1 MKLRPYL
8 YTLLLFLLWSTAG
21 AQSDSSMRLN
31 ETEWEKVRENTD
43 YTETY
48 RTPEQKKETPKNNT
62 SSPSENSSDSLS
74 DFKYV
79 FYFLILALI
88 VYLVYRVLK
97 SVNANPDVELRTT
110 TLESIQ
116 EIEEKIHELDLEDLL
131 KQALS
136 QKNYRVALRLRFLII
151 IKLLS
156 QNGNIDWAKE
166 KTNWEYYHEVKN
178 KLIADQFKTL
188 IRDFEL
194 VWYGEHPFTESHYLQ
209 AETLY
214 VELQN
219 QLNKHE

>member
-21 AQSDSSMRLN
+21 AQSDSSLRVN
-31 ETEWEKVRENTD
+31 ETEWEKVKENTD

-48 RTPEQKKETPKNNT
+48 RTPEQKKETPKNN
-62 SSPSENSSDSLS
+62 SSSSQNSFESLS
-74 DFKYV
+74 NFKYV

-97 SVNANPDVELRTT
+97 SVNANPDVELKTT

-116 EIEEKIHELDLEDLL
+116 EIEEKIHEVDLEGLL
-131 KQALS
+131 NQALS

-156 QNGNIDWAKE
+156 QKGKIDWAKE

-178 KLIADQFKTL
+178 KLLADQFKTL